1 MIEHTD
7 ELLDLRLGKLRA
19 HPRDPSWSM
28 RAKLNIEAVED
39 RGCPECPQPWVLSAY
54 SQQPG
59 VELIAGGVTEST
71 AYTSLTYGT
80 DTYGSAQTL
89 LSPFKYQNLT
99 DIQMDRWEKHTA
111 KQRHLLDERTYLE
124 RSAWY
129 GQADSA
135 RRQARA
141 ARRDEIDAELRAEGI
156 KPPATRLVKACYTAV
171 AAAALALVVNIISS

>member
-1 MIEHTD
+1 MIKHTD
-7 ELLDLRLGKLRA
+7 ELLDVRYGILRA
-19 HPRDPSWSM
+19 HPYDTSWSM

-39 RGCPECPQPWVLSAY
+39 RNIGPQPWVLSAY

-89 LSPFKYQNLT
+89 LSPFKYQNLI
-99 DIQMDRWEKHTA
+99 DIQMDRWETHTA
-111 KQRHLLDERTYLE
+111 KQRHLLDERTCLE